1 MRLVRDG
8 AASSNRWLVRVA
20 DGPRVLRHKPSVEV
34 LFESCAQ
41 YAGAR
46 ALGIIMTGMGN
57 DGATGLL
64 SMRRAGAITVGQDE
78 QSCIVYGM
86 PREAALCGAVQIV
99 SPLDRIAKSITDFA
113 SGALTAH
120 AA

>member
-1 MRLVRDG
+1 
-8 AASSNRWLVRVA
+8 
-20 DGPRVLRHKPSVEV
+20 
-34 LFESCAQ
+34 
-41 YAGAR
+41 
-46 ALGIIMTGMGN
+46 
-57 DGATGLL
+57 
-64 SMRRAGAITVGQDE
+64 
-78 QSCIVYGM
+78 M